1 MDKTK
6 TKKETVKKQEFNHSQ
21 MYSIVG
27 TGKSKHL
34 AKGYEAEVGG
44 ETCELLINK
53 GYAELK

>member
-1 MDKTK
+1 MDKP
-6 TKKETVKKQEFNHSQ
+6 KKETVKKQEFNHSQ

-34 AKGYEAEVGG
+34 SKGYEAEVGG